1 MLDKIKE
8 LGKSTMKGPAMLALG
23 GAGIMLPLMIAFAR
37 RGMKSQNL
45 IDEANSAI
53 ADRRNE
59 EKLRRKFKAQK
70 ALRKY
75 INKTQGISADSK
87 VDDMEM
93 VDDGMWRLKLSGTS
107 PKDHQVYWNET
118 DPEYLEFADKLY
130 K

>member
-8 LGKSTMKGPAMLALG
+8 LGKNAMKGQALLALG
-23 GAGIMLPLMIAFAR
+23 GAGVMLPLMIACAR

-87 VDDMEM
+87 VDDMEL

-107 PKDHQVYWNET
+107 PEDHRVYWNEA